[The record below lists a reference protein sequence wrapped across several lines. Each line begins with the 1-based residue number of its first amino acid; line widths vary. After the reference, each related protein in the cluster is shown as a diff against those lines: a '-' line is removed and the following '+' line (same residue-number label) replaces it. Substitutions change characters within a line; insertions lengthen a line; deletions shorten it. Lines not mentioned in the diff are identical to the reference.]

1 MGEMNEDKLRALMA
15 LGMLK
20 AMFDGNN
27 EAVLEDSGS
36 ELTEDEV
43 FEHAKKVGKLLMAC
57 TEAFMAARFT
67 REEAFLLAKTLLEK
81 AVEGSNT

>member
-36 ELTEDEV
+36 L
-43 FEHAKKVGKLLMAC
+43 GKAG
-57 TEAFMAARFT
+57 
-67 REEAFLLAKTLLEK
+67 RE
-81 AVEGSNT
+81 

>member
-1 MGEMNEDKLRALMA
+1 MDEDKLRVLMA

-36 ELTEDEV
+36 KLSEDEV
-43 FEHAKKVGKLLMAC
+43 FEHTMKVGDLLMAC
-57 TEAFMAARFT
+57 TKAFVAAGFTRDEAFQ
-67 REEAFLLAKTLLEK
+67 LAKTLLEK
-81 AVEGSNT
+81 AGRE